1 MQNFKKILYNLSYDS
16 GFSNLLVSHKQHIH
30 KLIITYHNVL
40 PSSELSRFFT
50 NNVDVS
56 AEIFEF
62 QIRSLLEKFGIQP
75 GIEIID
81 PDKKGIYLSF
91 DDGML
96 NNIEIIAPILKKY
109 GITAMFA
116 ICNGLV
122 QENIEFIWRD
132 TIFLMLKCLMNKKL
146 IVSDMPSLS
155 GEVINEKFLN
165 RTAAALTA
173 HIEKNNK
180 MDHVYEYLDEIL
192 LSNDLTL
199 NRDSFS
205 QLRYSPMSLADIK
218 YLRSEGH
225 FIVSHTNTHRKLFLL
240 SDPELEKEL
249 TISRNYFIKELGQ
262 CNTLVYPYGTSAEVN
277 ERVMHLVD
285 KAGYKYAFLN
295 TEKGFE
301 NSDLFM
307 SRVSMGN
314 VFSKPA
320 FFGILAGMNKLGI
333 RNIYNAFIDNFKDSK
348 DRKYI

>member
-1 MQNFKKILYNLSYDS
+1 MNNLKKILYGLSYNS
-16 GFSNLLVSHKQHIH
+16 GFSRLLVDHKQHVH

-81 PDKKGIYLSF
+81 PAKKGIYLSF

-96 NNIEIIAPILKKY
+96 NNIEVIAPILKKY

-116 ICNGLV
+116 VCSALL
-122 QENIEFIWRD
+122 QKNIEFIWRD
-132 TIFLMLKCLMNKKL
+132 TIFLMLKSLMNKEL
-146 IVSDMPSLS
+146 ILPDMPSLS
-155 GEVINEKFLN
+155 GEVINEKNLN
-165 RTAAALTA
+165 RTAAALTE

-180 MDHVYEYLDEIL
+180 MDHVYEYLNEIL
-192 LSNDLTL
+192 LSNNITL

-205 QLRYSPMSLADIK
+205 QLRYSPMSPSDVR
-218 YLRSEGH
+218 YLQNEGH
-225 FIVSHTNTHRKLFLL
+225 FIVSHTNTHRKLVLL
-240 SDPELEKEL
+240 SGSELEKEL
-249 TISRNYFIKELGQ
+249 TISRNYFINELGY
-262 CNTLVYPYGTSAEVN
+262 CNTLVYPYGTSAEVG
-277 ERVMHLVD
+277 EREVQSVN
-285 KAGYKYAFLN
+285 KAGYKHAFLN
-295 TEKGFE
+295 TQNGFK

-307 SRVSMGN
+307 PRISMGN
-314 VFSKPA
+314 VFSKSV

-333 RNIYNAFIDNFKDSK
+333 MSGYRNLIDNF
-348 DRKYI
+348 